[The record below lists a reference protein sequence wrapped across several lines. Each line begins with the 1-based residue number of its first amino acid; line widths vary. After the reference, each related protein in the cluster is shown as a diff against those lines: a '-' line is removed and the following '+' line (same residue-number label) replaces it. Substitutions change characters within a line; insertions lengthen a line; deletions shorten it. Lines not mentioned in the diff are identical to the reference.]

1 MRLTVAVIAVLMML
15 LPGTLSAGTDTFLAE
30 GSTAEIAL
38 TGPTSVATLASMT
51 QRADCNMTCD
61 GDCCTETCCG
71 PDGCETC
78 KTCCPGGDCSK
89 YCYEHK
95 KGKKGDGKSPASKK

>member
-1 MRLTVAVIAVLMML
+1 MRFAVAGTAAFILFLPAIA
-15 LPGTLSAGTDTFLAE
+15 SAGVAE
-30 GSTAEIAL
+30 SLSE
-38 TGPTSVATLASMT
+38 TSVEASLVGPAPAANLASVT

-78 KTCCPGGDCSK
+78 KTCCPGGDCNK

-95 KGKKGDGKSPASKK
+95 KGKKGDGKSGSAGK